1 MEQKK
6 QEEKGKMRKD
16 SEARRKAAVALTGI
30 TFALAGCQ
38 SAAGSPELP
47 TPENL
52 YAQDSSI
59 DLFVYEDTAYVNS
72 SDTDWVQEKTFE
84 KGERIGEIEVSGV
97 TEEFQDWD
105 STVLSEG
112 TVIYESDDPG
122 ILLAECDGELIPYLK
137 YVEG

>member
-1 MEQKK
+1 M
-6 QEEKGKMRKD
+6 
-16 SEARRKAAVALTGI
+16 TGI

-72 SDTDWVQEKTFE
+72 SDTDWVQEKIFE
-84 KGERIGEIEVSGV
+84 KGEPVGEIKDSGV

-105 STVLSEG
+105 STVLPEG

-122 ILLAECDGELIPYLK
+122 ILLAECDGELIPYFK